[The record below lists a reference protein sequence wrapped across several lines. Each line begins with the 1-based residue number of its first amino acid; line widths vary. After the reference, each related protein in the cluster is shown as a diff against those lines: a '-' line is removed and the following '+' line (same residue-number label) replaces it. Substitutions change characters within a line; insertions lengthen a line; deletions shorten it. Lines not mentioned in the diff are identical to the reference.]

1 VIFSITEVKSDK
13 YDRPRRIKI
22 TKKLEELFNLPQTE
36 ISDPVLTKSDVQEPP
51 VISLQEKL
59 EEFDKISAALPR
71 VKGLGDISDSELDA
85 LANKAEQAYDDL
97 MDLGMNVE
105 AKYGARMFEVAGN
118 MLNAAIT
125 AKSAKIDKK
134 LKMVELQLKK
144 YAVDKKSGDA
154 DQNTIQ
160 AEGYLVTDR
169 NSLLEKLKNMN
180 K

>member
-1 VIFSITEVKSDK
+1 M
-13 YDRPRRIKI
+13 
-22 TKKLEELFNLPQTE
+22 TKKLEELFNLPQDEEE
-36 ISDPVLTKSDVQEPP
+36 IVAPVDVPEPIT
-51 VISLQEKL
+51 ISLQEKL

-71 VKGLGDISDSELDA
+71 VKGLGDVSDSELDA
-85 LANKAEQAYDDL
+85 LANKAEKAYDDL

-105 AKYGARMFEVAGN
+105 ARYGARMFEVAGN

-144 YAVDKKSGDA
+144 YAVDKKDGNANPDSV
-154 DQNTIQ
+154 Q
-160 AEGYLVTDR
+160 AEGVLITDR
-169 NSLLEKLKNMN
+169 NSLLAKLKNMD

>member
-1 VIFSITEVKSDK
+1 MTRRLEDVLNITPDVPLVK
-13 YDRPRRIKI
+13 
-22 TKKLEELFNLPQTE
+22 
-36 ISDPVLTKSDVQEPP
+36 PVP
-51 VISLQEKL
+51 VTTVPIISLEEKL

-71 VKGLGDISDSELDA
+71 VKGLGDISDQELDA
-85 LANKAEQAYDDL
+85 LAAKAEKAYDDL

-105 AKYGARMFEVAGN
+105 ARYGSKIFEIATG

-144 YAVDKKSGDA
+144 LAIDKKHGKA
-154 DQNTIQ
+154 DDNTV
-160 AEGYLVTDR
+160 EGQGYIITDR
-169 NSLLEKLKNMN
+169 NSILEKLKNLN